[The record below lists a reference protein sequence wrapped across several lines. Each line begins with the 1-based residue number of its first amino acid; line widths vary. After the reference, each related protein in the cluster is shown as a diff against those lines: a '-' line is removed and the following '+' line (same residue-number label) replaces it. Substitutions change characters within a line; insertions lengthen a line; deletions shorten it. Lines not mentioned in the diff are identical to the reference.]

1 MSGTAL
7 CTLVHPTITAVEQ
20 PVEQMAEE
28 ACRLLMEHIAD
39 SGKKAEDVVLRG
51 DIKEREST
59 AVTKDSATISEN
71 TEIQTKKYLEIGIV

>member
-7 CTLVHPTITAVEQ
+7 FTLVHPTITAVEQ

-59 AVTKDSATISEN
+59 AVTKDSATI
-71 TEIQTKKYLEIGIV
+71 K

>member
-59 AVTKDSATISEN
+59 AVTKDSATI
-71 TEIQTKKYLEIGIV
+71 K